1 MSDYWPRIMGWG
13 PMPGLR
19 HPRRRSTAT
28 LLMGSLVRIPLR
40 AWIFVCCVCR
50 VVLGSGFCDELII
63 RPEESYCVC
72 VCVCVCVCLIVCDL
86 ETSTVRLPRPE
97 LGYGATEEERQDF
110 SMEVRRS
117 GDGFNRSS
125 ELRPRMCT

>member
-1 MSDYWPRIMGWG
+1 M
-13 PMPGLR
+13 
-19 HPRRRSTAT
+19 
-28 LLMGSLVRIPLR
+28 
-40 AWIFVCCVCR
+40 
-50 VVLGSGFCDELII
+50 
-63 RPEESYCVC
+63 
-72 VCVCVCVCLIVCDL
+72 CVCVCVCLIVCDL